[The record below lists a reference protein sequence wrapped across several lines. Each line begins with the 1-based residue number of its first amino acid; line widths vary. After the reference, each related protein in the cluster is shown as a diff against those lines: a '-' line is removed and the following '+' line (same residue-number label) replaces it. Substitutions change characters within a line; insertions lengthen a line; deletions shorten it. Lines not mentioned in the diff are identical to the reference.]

1 MTMSR
6 VLASPLARIVFVF
19 ALAIG
24 VSACQSTRTPEER
37 QYVAESRDPLEP
49 LNRHIFGFNEGLD
62 EIVFKPV
69 AAWYGLIHTDV
80 RNAITR
86 GLDNASLPWTFINEV
101 FQGEFDRARITAARF
116 AINTTLGVGGLID
129 HATAMGYPQHNEDFG
144 LTLARRFTAQEGPY
158 LVVPLLGPSNPRD
171 LFGRLVDVA
180 ADPVSY
186 IIPSPGGFI
195 RGALRA
201 VDVRQRNIENLDEL
215 RRNSTDY
222 YATIRSVVR
231 QRREAEINR
240 GEISPDIPRVVTQV
254 PAASASAEAPVPRGG
269 LPEFAAPVA
278 EGPPLVRPQ
287 ARRARTPVAPR
298 PSLRVNP

>member
-1 MTMSR
+1 MLAIL
-6 VLASPLARIVFVF
+6 VLAL
-19 ALAIG
+19 G
-24 VSACQSTRTPEER
+24 VGACQSTNTAEER
-37 QYVAESRDPLEP
+37 QYVAETRDPLEP

-62 EIVFKPV
+62 ELVFKPV

-80 RNAITR
+80 RDAITR

-116 AINTTLGVGGLID
+116 AINTTLGVGGLFD
-129 HATAMGYPQHNEDFG
+129 HATAMGFPHHNEDFG
-144 LTLARRFTAQEGPY
+144 LTLARRFGAQEGPY

-171 LFGRLVDVA
+171 LVGRLVDTA

-186 IIPSPGGFI
+186 IIPTPGGFI
-195 RGALRA
+195 RGGLRA
-201 VDVRQRNIENLDEL
+201 VDTRQRNIDNIDEL
-215 RRNSTDY
+215 RRNSTDF

-240 GEISPDIPRVVTQV
+240 GEISPDIPRVVTQAPTATPTRV
-254 PAASASAEAPVPRGG
+254 SAGSRWTP
-269 LPEFAAPVA
+269 PEFGAPDTI
-278 EGPPLVRPQ
+278 ESPRTRTP
-287 ARRARTPVAPR
+287 ARRARQPVAPR